1 MDSQNIDILQQHLFN
16 FPISGEVTE
25 LFQELKCNINSI
37 IQSLRN
43 QKNDIETKKNII
55 DSELSKHHHLLFLNN
70 TNPNKNET
78 LNMIDI
84 SNALLNLQYVTHK
97 TIREIN
103 MEIVSLKC
111 DVEIMEHDL
120 ALYEKGKIERQRN
133 NIYIDLPDDSVD
145 NLPDDLD

>member
-1 MDSQNIDILQQHLFN
+1 MNSQNIDILQQHLFN
-16 FPISGEVTE
+16 VPISGEVTE
-25 LFQELKCNINSI
+25 LFKELECNINSI

-43 QKNDIETKKNII
+43 QKNDIENKKNII

-84 SNALLNLQYVTHK
+84 SNALLNLQYATHK

-120 ALYEKGKIERQRN
+120 GLYKNSRVNNDYELS
-133 NIYIDLPDDSVD
+133 NIYIKFPSDDNV
-145 NLPDDLD
+145 